1 MRALDVHVCEV
12 CGVPVPRWA
21 DRERW
26 PSRCVEHRK
35 AGYAAKQRAYYEQN
49 REQLAAKQRAY
60 YEQNRE
66 QLAAKQRAYYEQNR
80 EQLAAKQR
88 AYREQNRDEIADGV
102 LEADGACPWCA
113 VGRHEDCAGGTC
125 RCHGTIREANAS

>member
-35 AGYAAKQRAYYEQN
+35 AGY
-49 REQLAAKQRAY
+49 
-60 YEQNRE
+60 
-66 QLAAKQRAYYEQNR
+66 AAKQRAYYEQNR